1 MTTMSETHKAK
12 SSTNPNPAFD
22 LREYLP
28 MVRFVARNI
37 HRRIPQNLDIEDL
50 YAAGLLGLWD
60 AYAKFNP
67 LKCVR
72 FASYAQFR
80 VRGAILDSLRAG
92 DWAPRMLRSKG
103 RAIQEAARTLTA
115 RFGRVPTEDEVA
127 TELKLS
133 LEEYQSLLGD
143 LHGLEIGTLHRASDD
158 DSGDE
163 TLVSI
168 PGPLED
174 DPLFKCLRG
183 EITERLKVAI
193 ENLPENERLVMTL
206 YYYEELTRRE
216 ISVAL
221 GINESRVQQIRTS
234 AIVHLRVALSDF
246 ARKATKSP
254 EPTHRNQTRSQRH
267 SFQLGSAA

>member
-1 MTTMSETHKAK
+1 MTETHKTK
-12 SSTNPNPAFD
+12 SNTNSNSVLD

-37 HRRIPQNLDIEDL
+37 HRRIPKNLDIEDL

-67 LKCVR
+67 SKSVR

-80 VRGAILDSLRAG
+80 VRGAILDSLRAD
-92 DWAPRMLRSKG
+92 DWAPRTLRSKG
-103 RAIQEAARTLTA
+103 RAVQEAARLLTA
-115 RFGRVPTEDEVA
+115 RFGRVPTEMEIA

-133 LEEYQSLLGD
+133 LEEYQFLLGD
-143 LHGLEIGTLHRASDD
+143 LHGLEIGTLHRAADD
-158 DSGDE
+158 ESGDE
-163 TLVSI
+163 TLISI

-183 EITERLKVAI
+183 EMTERLKLAI

-206 YYYEELTRRE
+206 YYYEELTRHE
-216 ISVAL
+216 ISLAL

-246 ARKATKSP
+246 ARKTAKAPSP
-254 EPTHRNQTRSQRH
+254 AHRSQTRSQRH
-267 SFQLGSAA
+267 SYTLGPAA